1 MHDIVY
7 LYTTAENNI
16 DVGDETR
23 VSVISNVGSDE
34 KEQESAAGLSDS
46 AMVKTVEESQTLS
59 DQ

>member
-1 MHDIVY
+1 MTLYIFT
-7 LYTTAENNI
+7 LYTTIENNI

-23 VSVISNVGSDE
+23 VSVISNVGS
-34 KEQESAAGLSDS
+34 EQESAAGLSDS